1 MLSRRST
8 VFRAAVAVALLFA
21 ASCSDDGASTATTT
35 ARADTSSETMVVAPD
50 NTGAP
55 DMAAATFTTQ
65 PGTEQVA
72 VLGGEPGAALTVRT
86 PAGELTATGTVD
98 EQGSLLFRNVAP
110 GEYVIESETERSETF
125 TVASATDVPPQSLY
139 DGQDLLPP
147 GGFGYI
153 TTRDGT
159 TLSAN
164 VILPGP
170 ADGGPYPTVVEY
182 SGYQPSDPDSAQLAA
197 LYTAQGFAYVGVNMR
212 GTGCSGGSFRFFETV
227 QSLDG
232 YDAIEAVAAQPWVMD
247 HEVGMVG
254 ISYPGISQLY
264 VAATQPPSLNSITPL
279 SVLDD
284 SFRATLYPGGILNTG
299 FAVDWTQQRVDNG
312 KPYGQGWTKDRAD
325 GGDKRCADNQLLRL
339 QNPDLVAEIDDNP
352 FYTSELGGPLAPAT
366 FVDRIKVPVF
376 IAGAWQDEQTG
387 GHFPNMLPNFTSS
400 PHVYVTLTNGLH
412 TESLSPPVAGRYM
425 EFLQLYVGK
434 KVPDLS
440 AGAGIA
446 AALGSAI
453 WGVSTF
459 APFESR
465 FAGMSYADALAA
477 FEADKPVR
485 VFFEQGGN
493 AAFSPG
499 TPEPKFVEQ
508 FDAWPIPEATA
519 TTWALFDGGRLVP
532 QTEGGAAVDPAVPT
546 GDDTYTAD
554 PSALPAT
561 FYDGTDQGGGNGV
574 WRADVKYD
582 WRSLPDG
589 TGLGY
594 ITPPL
599 ASDTVIAGS
608 GSVDLWIKSDAA
620 DTDLEVSITEVR
632 PDGTEIYVQ
641 SGWLRAS
648 QRALDESASTELHPV
663 HTHTKDDAA
672 DLPTSEF
679 VPVRIDLF
687 PFAHPFRAGSR
698 LRLTI
703 DAPGNSRAIW
713 AFRTISDGETVTI
726 AHDIDHPSQL
736 VLSVVPV
743 TVAVPAPPAC
753 GSLRGQ
759 PCRSYLPAANGG

>member
-8 VFRAAVAVALLFA
+8 ALRAAVAVALLFA
-21 ASCSDDGASTATTT
+21 ASCSDGGSATETTEPIDTA
-35 ARADTSSETMVVAPD
+35 ADTTVAIPD
-50 NTGAP
+50 TTSAA
-55 DMAAATFTTQ
+55 DLAAATFTTQ

-72 VLGGEPGAALTVRT
+72 VLGGEPSAALTVRT

-98 EQGSLLFRNVAP
+98 EQGSLLFRNVVP
-110 GEYVIESETERSETF
+110 GEYVIESQTQRSEPF

-139 DGQDLLPP
+139 DTQDLLPA

-164 VILPGP
+164 VILPGS

-232 YDAIEAVAAQPWVMD
+232 YDVIEAVAAQPWVMD
-247 HEVGMVG
+247 SEVGMVG

-264 VAATQPPSLNSITPL
+264 VAATRPPSLNSITPL
-279 SVLDD
+279 SVVDD
-284 SFRATLYPGGILNTG
+284 NFRGTLYPGGILNTG
-299 FAVDWTQQRVDNG
+299 FAVDWTQQRVDSS

-325 GGDKRCADNQLLRL
+325 GGDARCADNQLLRL
-339 QNPDLVAEIDDNP
+339 QNPDLVAEIDENP
-352 FYTSELGGPLAPAT
+352 FYTSDLGDPLAPAT
-366 FVDRIKVPVF
+366 FVDRIEVPVF

-387 GHFPNMLPNFTSS
+387 GHFANMLPNFTSS
-400 PHVYVTLTNGLH
+400 PNVYVTLTNGLH

-440 AGAGIA
+440 PGAGIA
-446 AALGSAI
+446 AALGGAI
-453 WGVSTF
+453 WGVTTF

-465 FAGMSYADALAA
+465 FAGMTFADALAA

-499 TPEPKFVEQ
+499 TPEPNFIEQ
-508 FDAWPIPEATA
+508 FDAWPIPEAQQQV
-519 TTWALFDGGRLVP
+519 WSLSN
-532 QTEGGAAVDPAVPT
+532 GGALVQGNAEPFES
-546 GDDTYTAD
+546 GYTAD

-574 WRADVKYD
+574 WRADVTYD
-582 WRSLPDG
+582 WQPIPDG
-589 TGLGY
+589 TGLGF
-594 ITPPL
+594 ITAPL
-599 ASDTVIAGS
+599 AADTVVAGS
-608 GSVDLWIKSDAA
+608 GSVDLWIVADAA
-620 DTDLEVSITEVR
+620 DTDVEVTISEVR
-632 PDGTEIYVQ
+632 PDSTEIYVQ

-648 QRALDESASTELHPV
+648 QRGLDESVSTQLHPV

-672 DLPTSEF
+672 DLPAGEAALLR
-679 VPVRIDLF
+679 VDLF
-687 PFAHPFRAGSR
+687 PFAHPFRAGSQI
-698 LRLTI
+698 RLTI

-713 AFRTISDGETVTI
+713 AFRTISDGETVTLVRDEV
-726 AHDIDHPSQL
+726 HMSQL

-743 TVAVPAPPAC
+743 TVAAPAPPAC

-759 PCRSYLPAANGG
+759 PCRAYVPAANGG

>member
-8 VFRAAVAVALLFA
+8 ALRAAVAVALLFA
-21 ASCSDDGASTATTT
+21 ASCSDGGSATETTEPIDTA
-35 ARADTSSETMVVAPD
+35 ADTTVAIPD
-50 NTGAP
+50 TTSAA
-55 DMAAATFTTQ
+55 DLAAATFTTQ

-72 VLGGEPGAALTVRT
+72 VLGGEPSAALTVRT

-98 EQGSLLFRNVAP
+98 EQGSLLFRNVVP
-110 GEYVIESETERSETF
+110 GEYVIESQTQRSEPF

-139 DGQDLLPP
+139 DTQDLLPA

-164 VILPGP
+164 VILPGS

-232 YDAIEAVAAQPWVMD
+232 YDVIEAVAAQPWVMD
-247 HEVGMVG
+247 NEVGMVG

-264 VAATQPPSLNSITPL
+264 VAATRPPSLNSITPL
-279 SVLDD
+279 SVVDD
-284 SFRATLYPGGILNTG
+284 NFRGTLYPGGILNTG
-299 FAVDWTQQRVDNG
+299 FAVDWTQQRVDSS

-325 GGDKRCADNQLLRL
+325 GGDARCADNQLLRL
-339 QNPDLVAEIDDNP
+339 QNPDLVAEIDENP
-352 FYTSELGGPLAPAT
+352 FYTSDLGDPLAPAT
-366 FVDRIKVPVF
+366 FVDRIEVPVF

-387 GHFPNMLPNFTSS
+387 GHFANMLPNFTSS
-400 PHVYVTLTNGLH
+400 PNVYVTLTNGLH

-440 AGAGIA
+440 PGAGIA
-446 AALGSAI
+446 AALGGAI
-453 WGVSTF
+453 WGVTTF

-465 FAGMSYADALAA
+465 FAGMTFADALAA

-499 TPEPKFVEQ
+499 TPEPNFIEQ
-508 FDAWPIPEATA
+508 FDAWPIPEAQQQV
-519 TTWALFDGGRLVP
+519 WSLSN
-532 QTEGGAAVDPAVPT
+532 GGALVQGNAEPFES
-546 GDDTYTAD
+546 GYTAD

-574 WRADVKYD
+574 WRADVTYD
-582 WRSLPDG
+582 WQPIPDG
-589 TGLGY
+589 TGLGF
-594 ITPPL
+594 ITAPL
-599 ASDTVIAGS
+599 AADTVVAGS
-608 GSVDLWIKSDAA
+608 GSVDLWIVADAA
-620 DTDLEVSITEVR
+620 DTDVEVTISEVR
-632 PDGTEIYVQ
+632 PDSTEIYVQ

-648 QRALDESASTELHPV
+648 QRGLDESVSTQLHPV

-672 DLPTSEF
+672 DLPAGEAALLR
-679 VPVRIDLF
+679 VDLF
-687 PFAHPFRAGSR
+687 PFAHPFRAGSQI
-698 LRLTI
+698 RLTI

-713 AFRTISDGETVTI
+713 AFRTISDGETVTLVRDEV
-726 AHDIDHPSQL
+726 HMSQL

-743 TVAVPAPPAC
+743 TVAAPAPPAC

-759 PCRSYLPAANGG
+759 PCRAYVPAANGG